1 MRGNL
6 FLRTARTVGLKK
18 NLQNFLKA
26 GVKCDCKADRCEGPR
41 AKPRSRRSRS
51 KHDGLALQRAEP
63 WGTIL
68 NIVTEDRGKQL
79 RLRREISVLTK
90 VRGILHTVCDESATL
105 LVEPFEIE
113 VLIPEHTRRMVQGK
127 VGEPIAFHTILYIE
141 GGAMVSR
148 LVPRLVG
155 FLSAIDREFFEIFC
169 SVDGVGVRKALRAM
183 VRPVREL
190 ARTIEDQDVKVL
202 STLPGIGEATAERIV
217 AKLRRKVGKF
227 ALIVSPEGAAG
238 ALAAAGN
245 GAPEN
250 AGPDVIRDT
259 YAALVSVGHTESQ
272 ARDAIDRVLAGKKK
286 FKSVA
291 DMIEAIYLQT
301 RSQ

>member
-1 MRGNL
+1 
-6 FLRTARTVGLKK
+6 
-18 NLQNFLKA
+18 
-26 GVKCDCKADRCEGPR
+26 
-41 AKPRSRRSRS
+41 
-51 KHDGLALQRAEP
+51 
-63 WGTIL
+63 
-68 NIVTEDRGKQL
+68 
-79 RLRREISVLTK
+79 VLTK
-90 VRGILHTVCDESATL
+90 VRGILHTVSDESVTVL
-105 LVEPFEIE
+105 IEPFEIE
-113 VLIPEHTRRMVQGK
+113 VQIPEQTRRLRL
-127 VGEPIAFHTILYIE
+127 GEPISFHTILYIE

-155 FLSAIDREFFEIFC
+155 FLSAIDREFFDIFC

-190 ARTIEDQDVKVL
+190 ARTIQDQDVKAL

-227 ALIVSPEGAAG
+227 ALIVGPES
-238 ALAAAGN
+238 AAAPAEAN

-250 AGPDVIRDT
+250 AEPDVIRDT
-259 YAALVSVGHTESQ
+259 FAALLSVGHTDSD
-272 ARDAIDRVLAGKKK
+272 AREAIDRVLAGKKK

-301 RSQ
+301 R